1 MNASRSSRARLVAAG
16 VALAVFPA
24 LAQAPPDSPK
34 PDSPKKGQWVPV
46 FPSEVEL
53 ITVDAAVLDRDGH
66 PVAGL
71 GQDDFTLTEDGR
83 PVEIARF
90 EAFVL
95 APATTPP
102 AEPSAVATNVAGAT
116 VPHRAF
122 AIVVDDLRISPQ
134 LSEEA
139 RRAVRSIL
147 DAVVRDGDE
156 VVLASTSGEAWW
168 TARTS
173 EDLADLRE
181 LLGRIDGRN
190 PVRTSF
196 DWMSEYE
203 AFRIANFED
212 KPSGHDSVLG
222 SPTIAVPGQAAASV
236 ADILPP
242 GPSVRERVKRRWLRL
257 GICVPVSCD
266 GEVRARAQE
275 IDQIRRNRT
284 KAVLASIRQGL
295 EALAPIRGRKALIF
309 LSEGF
314 LDDPMSGDRRTV
326 AAVSREANTA
336 VYFMDVRGLV
346 TQPGFGHSAESGSP
360 PDPQEVGITAFEDS
374 VLESAGSQSL
384 ADETGG
390 FSVRNSND
398 FESGARRIGEES
410 RVFYLL
416 GFYPPEGKPARA
428 WRKIEVAVKRPGL
441 TVRARRGYSLART
454 DTTAKKRRG
463 RQDETPELSAA
474 TIRAVNSPH
483 DAAEIPLRAMAYVL
497 EPRRRD
503 LTRVLVAVE
512 FDADRLSYQPV
523 GSARR
528 TRVEAS
534 MVARLRDAARGFR
547 HDDTL
552 ELTLFEGD
560 AGGWRSHSREFL
572 LPAGVAQVRVVLRDE
587 QSGSLGSTN
596 VRVEVPPR
604 EALRLSTPILTDR
617 VEPDGQGGRPQ
628 VVLAVHR
635 EFPVGGKL
643 YVEFEVFG
651 AENDATGQPRVSA
664 GLELRRADGQLVSQ
678 APSSTITPAAD
689 GRLVRFVGMD
699 LQGLEPGPYELVID
713 VHDEVGARSL
723 RERESFSLTAA
734 GH

>member
-1 MNASRSSRARLVAAG
+1 MTPPRPPQARRLA
-16 VALAVFPA
+16 ALAALVVFPA
-24 LAQAPPDSPK
+24 LAQSPPA
-34 PDSPKKGQWVPV
+34 SPKKAQRVPV

-53 ITVDAAVLDRDGH
+53 ITVDAAVLDSAGRA
-66 PVAGL
+66 VAGL
-71 GQDDFTLTEDGR
+71 TQDDFTLTENGR

-95 APATTPP
+95 EPAPVKGAGPGS
-102 AEPSAVATNVAGAT
+102 EAVATNAADSVGAR
-116 VPHRAF
+116 RAF
-122 AIVVDDLRISPQ
+122 AIILDDLRIAPQ

-156 VVLASTSGEAWW
+156 VVLAATSGDVWW

-173 EDLADLRE
+173 QDLEDLRA

-190 PVRTSF
+190 AVRTSY
-196 DWMSEYE
+196 DRMSEYE

-212 KPSGHDSVLG
+212 KPSVHDNILG
-222 SPTIAVPGQAAASV
+222 SPTFSVPGQAAA
-236 ADILPP
+236 AAQDILPS
-242 GPSVRERVKRRWLRL
+242 GLSVRERVKRRWQDL

-275 IDQIRRNRT
+275 IDQFRRNRT
-284 KAVLASIRQGL
+284 KAVLAGIRLGL
-295 EALAPIRGRKALIF
+295 EALATVRGRKALIF

-314 LDDPMSGDRRTV
+314 LDDPSSSDRRAV
-326 AAVSREANTA
+326 ASVSREANTA

-346 TQPGFGHSAESGSP
+346 TQPGFGSSAESGPP
-360 PDPQEVGITAFEDS
+360 PDPQEAGITAVEDS
-374 VLESAGSQSL
+374 VLESAGAQTL

-390 FSVRNSND
+390 FSLRNSND
-398 FESGARRIGEES
+398 FDSGAKRIGEES

-428 WRKIEVAVKRPGL
+428 WRKLEVGVKRPGL
-441 TVRARRGYSLART
+441 TVRARRGYSLVTGAGEEP
-454 DTTAKKRRG
+454 KPRRG
-463 RQDETPELSAA
+463 RKDETPELPAA
-474 TIRAVNSPH
+474 TLRAVNSPH
-483 DAAEIPLRAMAYVL
+483 DDADIPLRAMAYVL
-497 EPRRRD
+497 EPRRKD

-512 FDADRLSYQPV
+512 FDADRLTYWPV
-523 GSARR
+523 GRARR
-528 TRVEAS
+528 TRVAAS
-534 MVARLRDAARGFR
+534 VVARLRDAARGFR

-560 AGGWRSHSREFL
+560 AGGWRSHAREFL

-587 QSGSLGSTN
+587 TSGALGSTS

-604 EALRLSTPILTDR
+604 DTLRLSTPILTDQ
-617 VEPDGQGGRPQ
+617 VEPDAGQGNRPQ

-635 EFPVGGKL
+635 EFPVGGRL

-651 AENDATGQPRVSA
+651 AARGVDGRPRVSA
-664 GLELRRADGQLVSQ
+664 AMQLRGADGRLASEASASPI
-678 APSSTITPAAD
+678 APASD
-689 GRLVRFVGMD
+689 GRLVRFVGID
-699 LQGLEPGPYELVID
+699 LHGLEAGPYELVLDISD
-713 VHDEVGARSL
+713 QVSGRDLRG
-723 RERESFSLTAA
+723 RERFSLTSA
-734 GH
+734 GQ